1 MIMHLYFLCIS
12 SKTKPDLE
20 ICDVP
25 REVAGFSLRYIKTI
39 FMFYSL
45 QIILSH
51 NVLSH
56 IEISAIV

>member
-1 MIMHLYFLCIS
+1 MH
-12 SKTKPDLE
+12 KPDLE

-25 REVAGFSLRYIKTI
+25 REVAGLSLRYIKTI

-45 QIILSH
+45 KIILSD